1 MLSDVPIVA
10 HSVAVVAEALVL
22 TWVFRSTGG
31 SVLMVALFHG
41 SGNIAMVL
49 YEAIDP
55 RWMPWFKAGMTVL
68 ATAGVLALV
77 GPGLESRRSRQWNV
91 KAEGG

>member
-1 MLSDVPIVA
+1 MLSNIPIVA
-10 HSVAVVAEALVL
+10 HSVAVVAEALIL
-22 TWVFRSTGG
+22 TWVFQSTGG

-49 YEAIDP
+49 YDAIDP
-55 RWMPWFKAGMTVL
+55 RWMPWFKSGMTVL

-77 GPGLESRRSRQWNV
+77 GPGLESGES
-91 KAEGG
+91 GGRPRTR